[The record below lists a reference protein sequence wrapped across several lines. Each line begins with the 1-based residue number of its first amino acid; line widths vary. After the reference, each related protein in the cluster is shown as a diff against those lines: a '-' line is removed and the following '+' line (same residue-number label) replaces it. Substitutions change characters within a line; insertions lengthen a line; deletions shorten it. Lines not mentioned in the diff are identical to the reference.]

1 MVENLSDKRLKS
13 LNKLKKALQMITML
27 LVLRQTETDL
37 VLREDVIYRDAHPS
51 LIFNFISLDASFNL
65 PSHMM
70 EDSG

>member
-51 LIFNFISLDASFNL
+51 LISNFISLDAIPASIFQVT
-65 PSHMM
+65 
-70 EDSG
+70 